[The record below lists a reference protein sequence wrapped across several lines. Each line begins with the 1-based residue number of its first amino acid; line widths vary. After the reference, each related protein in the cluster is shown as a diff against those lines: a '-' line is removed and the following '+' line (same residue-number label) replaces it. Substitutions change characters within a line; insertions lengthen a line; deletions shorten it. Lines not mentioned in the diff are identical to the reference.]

1 MGDAGGM
8 GDAAAATA
16 DERGAERVFFMREN
30 IDVTRV
36 YEDWSFSSS
45 SAKGL
50 KEVRL
55 VISSVSLE
63 LLLDLDSDVWL
74 PEEPTRGEAM
84 LSGSLFMSD
93 E

>member
-55 VISSVSLE
+55 VISSVSL
-63 LLLDLDSDVWL
+63 LDLDSDVWL
-74 PEEPTRGEAM
+74 PEEPIRGEAM